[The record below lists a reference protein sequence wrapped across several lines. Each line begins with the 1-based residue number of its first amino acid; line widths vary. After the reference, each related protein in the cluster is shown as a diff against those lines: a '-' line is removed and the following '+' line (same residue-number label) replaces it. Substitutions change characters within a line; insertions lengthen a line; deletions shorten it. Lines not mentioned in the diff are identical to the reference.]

1 MDRPCYRE
9 EGGVDGENGR
19 VNPLARKERE
29 RLRDEARLE
38 ERTHLLFGRVAAT
51 PGIVLALAGNLTPGD
66 LGPAG
71 PTGFLLGAL
80 GYGLGA
86 RRLAVVAVV
95 ISVVE
100 MFLGAFIY

>member
-1 MDRPCYRE
+1 M
-9 EGGVDGENGR
+9 
-19 VNPLARKERE
+19 
-29 RLRDEARLE
+29 
-38 ERTHLLFGRVAAT
+38 
-51 PGIVLALAGNLTPGD
+51 
-66 LGPAG
+66 
-71 PTGFLLGAL
+71 LGAL